1 MLQNFFDEEIPPI
14 RNSKAIEADD
24 FLNKKIMDRLKT
36 SLLFKALCNDIY
48 LSHGGGFGVSF
59 LTLYS
64 DYPSS
69 NPVGY

>member
-24 FLNKKIMDRLKT
+24 FLDKNMDRLKA
-36 SLLFKALCNDIY
+36 SLLSKALCNDIY